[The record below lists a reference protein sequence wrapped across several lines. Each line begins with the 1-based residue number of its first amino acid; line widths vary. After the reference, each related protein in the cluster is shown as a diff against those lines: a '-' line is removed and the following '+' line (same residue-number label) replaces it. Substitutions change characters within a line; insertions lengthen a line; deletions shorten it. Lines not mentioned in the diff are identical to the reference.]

1 MQTLPLGSWPLTVRI
16 DIASSITLVT
26 LTITFN
32 YSQSLSTMTD
42 FEQVDEHYN
51 AQLREVIKRLPDDSR
66 PEAISFL
73 EQRKNAQAVYD
84 ALDSSVSSL
93 SAEDITDTLLRMMS
107 SREKAIE
114 VEQKPPPSFKGTLE
128 QYAFA
133 ETPSPIRRVTR
144 GLSSTQ
150 TSPTP
155 ALAPIFVRKVT
166 AQATSSP
173 GRKASS
179 RAISL
184 KRKATEP
191 ASSVSPAPSKK
202 TKPQSSSYA
211 PPSKY
216 ADLTNLLTDSL
227 APNLICI
234 FIGLNPGIR
243 TATTGHAYSHP
254 SNLFWK
260 LAHSSGCTPRL
271 CKPEEDQDLPRLY
284 ALGNTNI
291 VSRPTKNAAELSN
304 SEMDEGVAILE
315 EKIRKY
321 RPESVAI
328 VGKSI
333 WESIWRV
340 RHGRKCGKD
349 DFRYGWQD
357 GAERMGIVEAEDGEG
372 WPGARVFVAT
382 TTSRLAVGMT
392 RLEKEEVWR
401 GLGEWVKQRRI
412 EKGIPDEGGVK
423 LEVVVEG
430 EEMEAV
436 KEEVVNAAMEQRR

>member
-1 MQTLPLGSWPLTVRI
+1 
-16 DIASSITLVT
+16 
-26 LTITFN
+26 
-32 YSQSLSTMTD
+32 
-42 FEQVDEHYN
+42 
-51 AQLREVIKRLPDDSR
+51 
-66 PEAISFL
+66 
-73 EQRKNAQAVYD
+73 
-84 ALDSSVSSL
+84 
-93 SAEDITDTLLRMMS
+93 MS
-107 SREKAIE
+107 SREKAIK
-114 VEQKPPPSFKGTLE
+114 VEQNPPPSFKGALE

-133 ETPSPIRRVTR
+133 EAPSPIRRITR

-155 ALAPIFVRKVT
+155 ALSSTFDRRVA
-166 AQATSSP
+166 AQAMSSP

-179 RAISL
+179 CAVSL

-191 ASSVSPAPSKK
+191 ASSVSPTLSEKK
-202 TKPQSSSYA
+202 KRQSSSYA
-211 PPSKY
+211 PPSQY
-216 ADLTNLLTDSL
+216 AHLTNLLTDSL

-234 FIGLNPGIR
+234 FIGVNPGIR

-271 CKPEEDQDLPRLY
+271 CKPEEDQDLPHLY
-284 ALGNTNI
+284 ALGHTNI
-291 VSRPTKNAAELSN
+291 VSRPTKDAAELSK

-357 GAERMGIVEAEDGEG
+357 GAERMGIVDAEDGEG
-372 WPGARVFVAT
+372 WPGARVFVTT
-382 TTSRLAVGMT
+382 TTSGLAAGM
-392 RLEKEEVWR
+392 RPHEKEEVWR

-423 LEVVVEG
+423 LEVVV
-430 EEMEAV
+430 